1 MTDIDVRHLRRAL
14 ELASLSRGAV
24 EPNPLVGAVVAR
36 GESVLGEGRHEY
48 FGGPHAE
55 VVALRA
61 AGLKAEGATLY
72 ATLEPCCHH
81 GKTPPCTDAI
91 LAGKIAR
98 VVVATI
104 DPFPEVCGRGL
115 DVLRRAGVVVELGGL
130 ESDAKRLN
138 APYFKRVR
146 SGRPYVHAKW
156 AMSLDGRIA
165 TASGQSKWITGEEAR
180 RHAQAFRGMMDAV
193 VVGVETALVDD
204 PLLTPRPPGPRTPV
218 RIVLDSTGRTP
229 LQSQLVRTA
238 ADAPTII
245 AATSRASADRL
256 VALADAGCETLVLSA
271 DPSGRASIPALL
283 DELGRRRFT
292 NILVEGG
299 ARVLGSFLDAGEVD
313 AVRAYIAP
321 CLIGGADASPPIAGL
336 GFQEVSDVLRLE
348 ADPPTLLGGDVFFE
362 ARRSLE

>member
-1 MTDIDVRHLRRAL
+1 MDEIDLRHLRRAL

-36 GESVLGEGRHEY
+36 GESVLGEGRHER

-61 AGLKAEGATLY
+61 AGASAEGATLY

-81 GKTPPCTDAI
+81 GKTPPCTDAV
-91 LAGKIAR
+91 LASKVAR
-98 VVVATI
+98 VVVATV
-104 DPFPEVCGRGL
+104 DPFPKVCGRGL

-130 ESDAKRLN
+130 EGEAKRLN

-180 RHAQAFRGMMDAV
+180 RHAYAFRGLMDAV
-193 VVGVETALVDD
+193 VVGVHTALADN
-204 PLLTPRPPGPRTPV
+204 PLLTPRPPGPRIPA
-218 RIVLDSTGRTP
+218 RIVLDSSGRTP
-229 LQSQLVRTA
+229 LDSQLVRTA
-238 ADAPTII
+238 ADAPTVI
-245 AATSRASADRL
+245 AATKRASAERL
-256 VALADAGCETLVLSA
+256 GALANAGCETIVLSA
-271 DPSGRASIPALL
+271 DSAGRVSIPALL
-283 DELGRRRFT
+283 DELGKREFT

-313 AVRAYIAP
+313 AVRAYVAP
-321 CLIGGADASPPIAGL
+321 CLVGGEGASPPIAGR
-336 GFQEVSDVLRLE
+336 GFQAVSDVLRLE
-348 ADPPTLLGGDVFFE
+348 AGPPTPLGLDLFLE
-362 ARRSLE
+362 ARRPVE